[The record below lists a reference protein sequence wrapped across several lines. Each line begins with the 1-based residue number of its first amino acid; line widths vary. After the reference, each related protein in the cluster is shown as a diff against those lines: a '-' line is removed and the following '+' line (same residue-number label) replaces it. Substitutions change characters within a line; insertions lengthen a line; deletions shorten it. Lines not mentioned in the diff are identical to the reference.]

1 MKALLRILM
10 CFALFL
16 AYGVDAQEVN
26 TAIEAKILSQME
38 NLKKAHLESNPA
50 LGDLVYHPK
59 LILTSQSGKKYG
71 KEMALTNLENTFEK
85 YEVSDL
91 EFVTVSE
98 NVVLTN
104 YLNTRKYKD
113 FPSGTFRLTAVWTKN
128 DATWQLISMQSSKV
142 KAQKKN

>member
-1 MKALLRILM
+1 MKTILQRFTYFIFF
-10 CFALFL
+10 FACVVH
-16 AYGVDAQEVN
+16 GQEVDAAVQKE
-26 TAIEAKILSQME
+26 ILSQME
-38 NLKKAHLESNPA
+38 HLKKAHLESNPA
-50 LGDLVYHPK
+50 LGDLVYHPN

-98 NVVLTN
+98 TVMLAN

-128 DATWQLISMQSSKV
+128 EVAWQLISMQSSKV
-142 KAQKKN
+142 KAPKKN

>member
-1 MKALLRILM
+1 MKAFLRSLIGFM
-10 CFALFL
+10 FFL
-16 AYGVDAQEVN
+16 AHGVYAQEVN
-26 TAIEAKILSQME
+26 TVVEAEILSQME
-38 NLKKAHLESNPA
+38 QLKKAHLESNPA

-71 KEMALTNLENTFEK
+71 KEMALTNLENTFEQ
-85 YEVSDL
+85 YDVSDL

-98 NVVLTN
+98 NVVLAN

-128 DATWQLISMQSSKV
+128 EAAWQLISMQSSKV

>member
-1 MKALLRILM
+1 MRALQRILM

-16 AYGVDAQEVN
+16 AYGVDAQDVN
-26 TAIEAKILSQME
+26 AAIEAKILSQMDQ
-38 NLKKAHLESNPA
+38 LKKAHLESNPA
-50 LGDLVYHPK
+50 LGDLIYHPK

-71 KEMALTNLENTFEK
+71 KEMALTNLENTFEQ
-85 YEVSDL
+85 YDVSDL

-142 KAQKKN
+142 KAPKKN

>member
-1 MKALLRILM
+1 MRALQRILM

-16 AYGVDAQEVN
+16 AYGVDAQDVN
-26 TAIEAKILSQME
+26 AAIEAKILSQMDQ
-38 NLKKAHLESNPA
+38 LKKAHLESNPA
-50 LGDLVYHPK
+50 LGDLIYHPK

-71 KEMALTNLENTFEK
+71 KEMALTNLENTFEQ
-85 YEVSDL
+85 YDVSDL

-142 KAQKKN
+142 KVPKKN

>member
-1 MKALLRILM
+1 MRAFQRILM

-16 AYGVDAQEVN
+16 AYGVHAQEAN
-26 TAIEAKILSQME
+26 TVVEAEILSQME

-50 LGDLVYHPK
+50 MGDLVYHPK

-71 KEMALTNLENTFEK
+71 KAMALTNLENTFEK

-98 NVVLTN
+98 NVVLAN

-128 DATWQLISMQSSKV
+128 EAAWQLISMQSSKV
-142 KAQKKN
+142 KAPKKN